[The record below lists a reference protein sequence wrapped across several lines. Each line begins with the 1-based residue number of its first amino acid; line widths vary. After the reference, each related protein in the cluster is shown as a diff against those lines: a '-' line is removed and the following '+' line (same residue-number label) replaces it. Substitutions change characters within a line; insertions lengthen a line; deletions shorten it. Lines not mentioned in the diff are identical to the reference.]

1 MTEVEEKMTTTGPA
15 IKAHGLA
22 VRGYRAGQ
30 PVSIT
35 DDLDIQVRPGE
46 SIAIVGES
54 GSGKSITARA
64 MLDLLPRGLSAAG
77 SVEVGG
83 TSLAGMSARARHKL
97 RGTVLAFVMQDPFT
111 MLNPLKRCGAQITAT
126 LRDENGKRLRAR
138 ARREQARARLVEV
151 GITDPAVADRYPFE
165 LSGGMRQRVAIAAA
179 IAENPSVLIAD
190 EPTTALDVT
199 TQQEILEL
207 LRRLRDTHRLGLI
220 LITHDLRVAFSFCD
234 RVYVMYAGEIIETG
248 RPDDLVVAPRHP
260 YTSSLIQADPP
271 IDRRVASLASIPGSV
286 PAPGSRPTG
295 CRFAPRCRW
304 ATAAC
309 AASHPQ
315 LEETP
320 PGHAVR
326 CVRADDI
333 ATELARDL
341 RRHRET
347 AVSSVRTGDGSL
359 PIISTRSA
367 RRVYGDKVA
376 VIGADVD
383 VFAGESVG
391 LVGES
396 GSGKTTL
403 ARMMVGLTKPS
414 SGQVRVAGIDLAA
427 KRVSREDWGTV
438 RSTVQMA
445 FQDPYS
451 TLNPQRSVGSALRDG
466 LRLSRKTE
474 VRRRTDELLERV
486 GLSSAYASRMPAQLS
501 GGERQRV
508 AIARALA
515 RDPQVV
521 VCDEVV
527 SALDVS
533 VQAHILN
540 LLRELQTDLGLA
552 YVFIT
557 HDLAVVRQIT
567 DRIYVLK
574 DGEVVEHERTET
586 VLDDPQHPYT
596 QRLIG
601 SIPHVES
608 MITG

>member
-1 MTEVEEKMTTTGPA
+1 MRSTTPAVPA
-15 IKAHGLA
+15 IRSTGLS
-22 VRGYRAGQ
+22 VVGHRAGR

-35 DDLDIQVRPGE
+35 DDVSVQVGAGE

-64 MLDLLPRGLSAAG
+64 ILDLLPRGLDAKGA
-77 SVEVGG
+77 VELNGELLVDLSRREAQRMRGG
-83 TSLAGMSARARHKL
+83 E
-97 RGTVLAFVMQDPFT
+97 LAFVMQDPFT
-111 MLNPLKRCGAQITAT
+111 MLNPISRCGEQITAK
-126 LRDENGKRLRAR
+126 LRGENGRRLSSRAR
-138 ARREQARARLVEV
+138 KEQARARLAEV
-151 GITDPAVADRYPFE
+151 GIADPAVADRYPFE

-179 IAENPSVLIAD
+179 IAENPRVLIAD

-199 TQQEILEL
+199 TQKEILEL
-207 LRRLRDTHRLGLI
+207 LSRLRDTHGLGLI
-220 LITHDLRVAFSFCD
+220 LITHDLRVAFSVCD

-248 RPDDLVVAPRHP
+248 RPDDLVAAPRHP
-260 YTSSLIQADPP
+260 YTANLIQADPP
-271 IDRRVASLASIPGSV
+271 IDRRLASLANIPGSV
-286 PAPGSRPTG
+286 PAPGSWPPG
-295 CRFAPRCRW
+295 CRFAPRCQW
-304 ATAAC
+304 AAPEC
-309 AASHPQ
+309 AAAHPP
-315 LEETP
+315 LEAAGS
-320 PGHAVR
+320 GHGVR
-326 CVRADDI
+326 CARAGEIAPDLVAALRRDRRAVVTPARADD
-333 ATELARDL
+333 
-341 RRHRET
+341 
-347 AVSSVRTGDGSL
+347 GSA
-359 PIISTRSA
+359 PIISTRGA
-367 RRVYGDKVA
+367 RRSYGDKVA
-376 VIGADVD
+376 VAGADVD
-383 VFAGESVG
+383 VFRGESVG

-403 ARMMVGLTKPS
+403 ARMMVGLTRPT
-414 SGQVRVAGIDLAA
+414 SGAIRVAGVDLAA
-427 KRVSREDWGTV
+427 ARVSKAGWNTV

-466 LRLSRKTE
+466 LRLTDKAD
-474 VRRRTDELLERV
+474 VPRRIDELLERV
-486 GLSSAYASRMPAQLS
+486 GLAAGYARRMPAQLS

-540 LLRELQTDLGLA
+540 LLRELQADLGLA

-557 HDLAVVRQIT
+557 HDLAVVRQVT
-567 DRIYVLK
+567 DRVYVLK
-574 DGEVVEHERTET
+574 DGAIVEHAATET

-596 QRLIG
+596 QRLIA

-608 MITG
+608 MTR

>member
-1 MTEVEEKMTTTGPA
+1 MNRVRSTTPAVPA
-15 IKAHGLA
+15 IRSTGLS
-22 VRGYRAGQ
+22 VVGHRAGR

-35 DDLDIQVRPGE
+35 DDVSVQVGAGE

-64 MLDLLPRGLSAAG
+64 LLDLLPQGLDAKGAVELNGELLVDLSRREAQRMRGG
-77 SVEVGG
+77 E
-83 TSLAGMSARARHKL
+83 
-97 RGTVLAFVMQDPFT
+97 LAFVMQDPFT
-111 MLNPLKRCGAQITAT
+111 MLNPISRCGEQITAK
-126 LRDENGKRLRAR
+126 LRAENGRRLSSQAR
-138 ARREQARARLVEV
+138 KEQARARLAEV
-151 GITDPAVADRYPFE
+151 GIADPAVADRYPFE

-179 IAENPSVLIAD
+179 IAENPRVLIAD

-199 TQQEILEL
+199 TQKEILEL
-207 LRRLRDTHRLGLI
+207 LSRLRDTHGLGLI
-220 LITHDLRVAFSFCD
+220 LITHDLRVAFSVCD

-248 RPDDLVVAPRHP
+248 RPDDLLAAPRHP
-260 YTSSLIQADPP
+260 YSASLIQADPP
-271 IDRRVASLASIPGSV
+271 IDRRLASLANIPGSV
-286 PAPGSRPTG
+286 PAPGSWPPG
-295 CRFAPRCRW
+295 CRFAPRCQW
-304 ATAAC
+304 AAPEC
-309 AASHPQ
+309 AAAHPP
-315 LEETP
+315 LEAADS
-320 PGHAVR
+320 GHTVR
-326 CVRADDI
+326 CARAGEIAPDLVAALRRDRRAVVTPARADD
-333 ATELARDL
+333 
-341 RRHRET
+341 
-347 AVSSVRTGDGSL
+347 GSA
-359 PIISTRSA
+359 PIISTRGA
-367 RRVYGDKVA
+367 RRIYGDKVA
-376 VIGADVD
+376 VEGADVD
-383 VFAGESVG
+383 VFRGESVG

-403 ARMMVGLTKPS
+403 ARMMVGLTRPT
-414 SGQVRVAGIDLAA
+414 SGAIRVAGVDLAA
-427 KRVSREDWGTV
+427 ARVSKADWNTV

-466 LRLSRKTE
+466 LRLTDKAE
-474 VRRRTDELLERV
+474 VPRRIGELLERV
-486 GLSSAYASRMPAQLS
+486 GLAADYVNRMPAQLS

-557 HDLAVVRQIT
+557 HDLAVVRQVT
-567 DRIYVLK
+567 DRVYVLK
-574 DGEVVEHERTET
+574 DGAIVEHAATEK

-596 QRLIG
+596 RRLIG

-608 MITG
+608 MTRR